1 MEGAM
6 QDTEARSVIGFAAE
20 VWGRRKWLGL
30 FLFAVPMAAALSL
43 SLSLPDLFSSTATVL
58 VEQQMPEAYVK
69 SSVTS
74 EGDKRLRMIREKLLN
89 RASLLALV
97 TRFDLY
103 PELRKQAPD
112 EAVAERMR
120 RDIVLQDITLEV
132 IESQRHIYGRDNTF
146 GFKVSY
152 RGRDPETVAMVAN
165 TLAAQYVDEN
175 LHMRGR
181 QASEATALLKKQ
193 LADIKQRHLEQERMI
208 AGFKQRNMGEL
219 PEQMEMNLST
229 LGRLNQE
236 LHQNSERQMRV
247 VDRRERLGKQ
257 LFDVNSGT
265 IPMSPDS
272 LPYHL
277 EKLRTE
283 LTELQTRAS
292 AKHPDVRRVQGEIAA
307 IEKAL
312 ADTAQETKLDSSQTA
327 ALLASPDDIKRALK
341 ELDHDLKNLEGEERR
356 LRSEIAAYQ
365 RRVERAPHHAQ
376 EFQQIERDYKM
387 TQDLYASV
395 LQRYE
400 EAQLAETKEQTKY
413 GGQMQIV
420 DPAMPSKAPAAPSRL
435 KLILGGLVLSF
446 AFAVGG
452 MMWAERRDK
461 SFHDVDSLRAFTRVP
476 ILVRIPAIVTKW
488 ERRKNYARATL
499 RTAASVVSLVLVVG
513 ASYYLGWENES
524 LVWTL
529 SESKAKPQQTR

>member
-1 MEGAM
+1 MA
-6 QDTEARSVIGFAAE
+6 DTEARSVVSFAAE

-43 SLSLPDLFSSTATVL
+43 ALSLPDLYSSTATVL
-58 VEQQMPEAYVK
+58 VEQAIPETFVK
-69 SSVTS
+69 STVTG
-74 EGDKRLRMIREKLLN
+74 EGDKRLQMIREKLFN
-89 RASLLALV
+89 RANLLELV

-103 PELRKQAPD
+103 PELRKQAHD
-112 EAVAERMR
+112 EAIAERMR
-120 RDIVLQDITLEV
+120 RDITLRDITLES
-132 IESQRHIYGRDNTF
+132 IEMQRHIPGHDYTF

-152 RGRDPETVAMVAN
+152 RGRDPDTVATVAN
-165 TLAAQYVDEN
+165 TLATQYVDEN
-175 LHMRGR
+175 LQMRGR
-181 QASEATALLKKQ
+181 QASEATTLLKKQ
-193 LADIKQRHLEQERMI
+193 LNDIKQRYLEQERTI
-208 AGFKQRNMGEL
+208 AAFKQRNMGEL

-247 VDRRERLGKQ
+247 VDRRERLAKQ
-257 LFDVNSGT
+257 LFDINSGT
-265 IPMSPDS
+265 ATPLSPDS

-312 ADTAQETKLDSSQTA
+312 AETAQEARLDSSQTA
-327 ALLASPDDIKRALK
+327 TLLANPDDIKRALR
-341 ELDHDLKNLEGEERR
+341 ELDHELKNLETEEHR
-356 LRSEIAAYQ
+356 LRQENAAYQ

-376 EFQQIERDYKM
+376 EFQQMERDYKM

-400 EAQLAETKEQTKY
+400 DAQLAETKEQKQS
-413 GGQMQIV
+413 GQMQIV
-420 DPAMPSKAPAAPSRL
+420 DPAMPAKSPAAPNRL
-435 KLILGGLVLSF
+435 KLMLGGLLLSLGF
-446 AFAVGG
+446 ALGG
-452 MMWAERRDK
+452 VMWVERRDK
-461 SFHDVDSLRAFTRVP
+461 TFHDVDSLRSFTRVP
-476 ILVRIPAIVTKW
+476 ILVRIPAIVTTW

-499 RTAASVVSLVLVVG
+499 RVAASAVSLVVIVG
-513 ASYYLGWENES
+513 ASYYFGWDNES
-524 LVWTL
+524 LVWKL
-529 SESKAKPQQTR
+529 SENKPQQQQSR

>member
-1 MEGAM
+1 MM
-6 QDTEARSVIGFAAE
+6 PDTEARSVVSFAVE

-43 SLSLPDLFSSTATVL
+43 ALSLPDLYSSTATVL
-58 VEQQMPEAYVK
+58 VEQAIPEAFVK
-69 SSVTS
+69 STVTG
-74 EGDKRLRMIREKLLN
+74 EGDKRLHMIREKLLN

-103 PELRKQAPD
+103 PELRKRAHE

-120 RDIVLQDITLEV
+120 RDITLQDITLEA
-132 IESQRHIYGRDNTF
+132 IEWQRRIAGQDNTY
-146 GFKVSY
+146 GFKIGY

-165 TLAAQYVDEN
+165 TLASQYVDEN
-175 LHMRGR
+175 LQMRGR
-181 QASEATALLKKQ
+181 QASEATTLLKKQ
-193 LADIKQRHLEQERMI
+193 LNDIKQRHLEQERTI
-208 AGFKQRNMGEL
+208 AAFKQRNMGEL

-236 LHQNSERQMRV
+236 LHQNSERQMRA

-257 LFDVNSGT
+257 LFDINAGT
-265 IPMSPDS
+265 APMSPDS

-312 ADTAQETKLDSSQTA
+312 AETAQEAKFDSSQAA
-327 ALLASPDDIKRALK
+327 ALLANPEDIKRALRD
-341 ELDHDLKNLEGEERR
+341 LDHELKNLEAEERR
-356 LRSEIAAYQ
+356 LRLESATYQ

-376 EFQQIERDYKM
+376 EFVQMERDYKM

-400 EAQLAETKEQTKY
+400 DAQLAETKEQTKQ
-413 GGQMQIV
+413 GGHMQIV
-420 DPAMPSKAPAAPSRL
+420 DPAMPAKAPTAPNRL
-435 KLILGGLVLSF
+435 KLILGGLLLSLGF
-446 AFAVGG
+446 GMGG
-452 MMWAERRDK
+452 VMWAERRDK
-461 SFHDVDSLRAFTRVP
+461 SFHDVDSLRSFTRVP
-476 ILVRIPAIVTKW
+476 VLVRIPAIVTKW

-499 RTAASVVSLVLVVG
+499 RVAASAVSLVVVVG
-513 ASYYLGWENES
+513 ASYYFGWGNES
-524 LVWTL
+524 LVWKL
-529 SESKAKPQQTR
+529 SESKPPPQQTR